1 MSYYPIYLDLRDRLS
16 VVVGGTALAEE
27 KARGLLAAGARVTVI
42 APAGTAGLAELA
54 RGEALVHLARG
65 FKDGDLAGA
74 ALVIVTESDPAV
86 RDAVFAEAREGNVL
100 VNTVDDLP
108 RCNWIAPS
116 ILRRGH
122 LTIAI
127 STAGKAPVLAVR
139 LRQRL
144 ESEIGFEH
152 ARFLEM
158 ASEVRAPLAAR
169 HPDFEERRAR
179 WYRLVDSD
187 VLELLRR
194 GEETAAHGK
203 VLWKFWALRRRG
215 TFRPSCWI
223 GLRAV
228 LKYALRAPD
237 IALRPRPIQQLGL
250 PGSNGL
256 CPWSSGE
263 RSCLSGWGRAG
274 RS

>member
-42 APAGTAGLAELA
+42 APEGTAGLAELA

-65 FKDGDLAGA
+65 FKEGDLAGA
-74 ALVIVTESDPAV
+74 ALVIVTENDPAV

-100 VNTVDDLP
+100 INTVDDLP

-194 GEETAAHGK
+194 GEATAAHGRFLEILG
-203 VLWKFWALRRRG
+203 VAPPGDVSPELLDRAPG
-215 TFRPSCWI
+215 GAQIRPSGDVQIRPSGCSDCAPSSPDPAARASWI
-223 GLRAV
+223 E
-228 LKYALRAPD
+228 
-237 IALRPRPIQQLGL
+237 RPL
-250 PGSNGL
+250 PVEQ
-256 CPWSSGE
+256 W
-263 RSCLSGWGRAG
+263 
-274 RS
+274 